1 MEQTLLDEQEIV
13 KLLAD
18 TLEEEKQ
25 TDLKLTAVAE
35 QHTMAEAMS
44 GGIGV
49 DFLEAAVRRFY
60 DREPKIRSLA

>member
-44 GGIGV
+44 GGI
-49 DFLEAAVRRFY
+49 
-60 DREPKIRSLA
+60 RSEEHTSELQSLV